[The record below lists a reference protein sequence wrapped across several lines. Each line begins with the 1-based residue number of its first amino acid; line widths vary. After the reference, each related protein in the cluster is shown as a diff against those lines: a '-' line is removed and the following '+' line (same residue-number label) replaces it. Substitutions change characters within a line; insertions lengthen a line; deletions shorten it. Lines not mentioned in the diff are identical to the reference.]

1 MPSSLP
7 ESLEPEHA
15 IEQSNLALCVI
26 SGQGELRYRDPPIV
40 VKQKKGGCL
49 VFVSFVALA
58 EEAFQIFVRNYGP
71 YDASADL
78 SASGESLGKWL
89 VARGTKA
96 WHNIASDTLFKFQ
109 ESYDRQSK
117 VFEPTTIEV
126 QFRHLSKVEGL
137 DRDHLVPVI
146 VRQPS
151 PEDGPGYVMQ
161 GDDVMQSKFEAVQD
175 SPFLT
180 FIILF
185 YPPVPTTT
193 FAPLPR
199 PSITIPGPGSASVSS
214 SDSDSASSASSGS
227 ISQMSDDELQE
238 ALTEHRES
246 RLLLPAR
253 LTPGLCGKIPVE
265 DFCRQYELP
274 EEIQAVLTQ
283 MKIKDAHNLSRVYL
297 RELRDHGL
305 VRRSIDMLRLAVIRF
320 SSESRP

>member
-161 GDDVMQSKFEAVQD
+161 GDDVMQ
-175 SPFLT
+175 
-180 FIILF
+180 
-185 YPPVPTTT
+185 
-193 FAPLPR
+193 R
-199 PSITIPGPGSASVSS
+199 PGSVASVSS

>member
-58 EEAFQIFVRNYGP
+58 EEVGPQCAAVTWELTFLQAFQIFVRNYGP

-117 VFEPTTIEV
+117 VFEPTSIEV
-126 QFRHLSKVEGL
+126 QFRQLSKVEGL
-137 DRDHLVPVI
+137 VRDHLVPVI

-161 GDDVMQSKFEAVQD
+161 GDNVMQSKFEPVQG

-193 FAPLPR
+193 FAPPPR
-199 PSITIPGPGSASVSS
+199 PSITIPGPGS
-214 SDSDSASSASSGS
+214 GS
-227 ISQMSDDELQE
+227 L
-238 ALTEHRES
+238 
-246 RLLLPAR
+246 
-253 LTPGLCGKIPVE
+253 V
-265 DFCRQYELP
+265 
-274 EEIQAVLTQ
+274 
-283 MKIKDAHNLSRVYL
+283 NLSTCRF
-297 RELRDHGL
+297 GL
-305 VRRSIDMLRLAVIRF
+305 VLLISSIGVVLR
-320 SSESRP
+320 